1 MKEMPEIWGDGRPPL
16 FPSGQTLRNLLL
28 WPEGLWVL
36 KHGPASGT
44 KEENDADEEDDEE
57 EGDEEEIW
65 WGSKKGQN
73 RRRLRAGREWF
84 FG

>member
-57 EGDEEEIW
+57 EWEEEEEEEEDITDGDYEPE
-65 WGSKKGQN
+65 GSGSSDSDC
-73 RRRLRAGREWF
+73 
-84 FG
+84 

>member
-28 WPEGLWVL
+28 WPERLWVL

-57 EGDEEEIW
+57 EGDKEEERKRKRKRNQRHMV
-65 WGSKKGQN
+65 GK
-73 RRRLRAGREWF
+73 
-84 FG
+84 